1 MLTAAGDCSKTA
13 KGAFEIPR
21 VIARSVSHMCVFG
34 GVGCVFREPA
44 KQEQTMGNQARL
56 WRAMVTASAVA
67 LAAGMSITTR
77 AQAHSLGN
85 GMGTGYHAAP
95 GVADEGSSI
104 DSADPI
110 DDGSIVIECVAWA
123 GMRNGETAETAF
135 TPRLAS
141 MPQRR
146 LGPTKCWPR
155 KHKQVP

>member
-1 MLTAAGDCSKTA
+1 
-13 KGAFEIPR
+13 
-21 VIARSVSHMCVFG
+21 
-34 GVGCVFREPA
+34 
-44 KQEQTMGNQARL
+44 MGNQAWL
-56 WRAMVTASAVA
+56 WRVMVTAAAVA
-67 LAAGMSITTR
+67 IGSMSTGIR

-104 DSADPI
+104 DSADPT

>member
-1 MLTAAGDCSKTA
+1 MLTAGDCSKTA
-13 KGAFEIPR
+13 KGAFEILR
-21 VIARSVSHMCVFG
+21 VIARSVSHMCVLG

-56 WRAMVTASAVA
+56 WRAMMTASAVA
-67 LAAGMSITTR
+67 LAAGMSITMR

-85 GMGTGYHAAP
+85 GMGTGYHAAAA
-95 GVADEGSSI
+95 VADEGSSI
-104 DSADPI
+104 DSADPT
-110 DDGSIVIECVAWA
+110 DDGSIVIECVAWV
-123 GMRNGETAETAF
+123 GGDTSEKAF
-135 TPRLAS
+135 TLRLAS